1 MIPDR
6 HWPMAIR
13 LVEKMAISA
22 PVGGKIRSQRA
33 NEAAGCP
40 DSKTCFN
47 FSVSQ
52 KLAKPLGFDGLY
64 STLYIMYIISTS
76 TKFCG

>member
-1 MIPDR
+1 M
-6 HWPMAIR
+6 
-13 LVEKMAISA
+13 V
-22 PVGGKIRSQRA
+22 GKIRSQRA

-76 TKFCG
+76 TEF